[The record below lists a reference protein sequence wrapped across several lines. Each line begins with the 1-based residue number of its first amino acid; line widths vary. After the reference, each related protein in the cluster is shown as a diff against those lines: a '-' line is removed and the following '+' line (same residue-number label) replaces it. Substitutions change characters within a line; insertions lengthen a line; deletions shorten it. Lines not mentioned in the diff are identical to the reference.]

1 MASILK
7 HIRSTTADKRPTG
20 SGLADGQIAINT
32 ASGTPG
38 VFFKNSAGT
47 VTKVGPTHVGAAA
60 PNVAPAGSAGN
71 SIGETW
77 VDNSTTTH
85 GLKYYTGSAFYNLTP
100 SGTTT
105 VVGLVELATDAET
118 QAGSDSARAVTPSSL
133 QSKVSDSISTS
144 GSTTIASSL
153 AVKNAY
159 DLANAALPK
168 TGGRVTGNLE
178 IGPTGTLS
186 FEGSSD
192 DGFET
197 TFAVVNPTT
206 DNTITFPN
214 ISGTVVTGADTGTV
228 TSAMILDG
236 TIVNGDISA
245 AAAIGLSKLAAGA
258 LPSGITVN
266 SDNIVDLSIVN
277 ADINASAAIVDT
289 KLATIATAGKVSNSA
304 TTATSGN
311 TANAIVARDA
321 SGDFTAGT
329 ITATLIGNA
338 STVTTNANLTG
349 DITSVG
355 NATSIA
361 NGAIVND
368 DVNASA
374 AIAGSKISPNFG
386 SQTVQTTGIFSAAA
400 GTAAAPSVAFTGDT
414 DTGLYSPGVNQAA
427 ISIAGS
433 ERARIDSS
441 GRLLVGTSSARNN
454 FFNAATS
461 SIFQVEG
468 AGGAPGRITSQV
480 FGAAN
485 VNGPIYVLAK
495 HRGAAVGGTDVI
507 NDADQIGTISFQ
519 GSDGTEFVEGAT
531 IAAFADGTP
540 GANDMPG
547 RLVFSTTADGAGSP
561 TERMRITSTG
571 AVTISTGDLTVYGAT
586 VGRGAGAIISNTAVG
601 NGALAANTTGTAN
614 TAVGRN
620 VLLVNTTGANNT
632 ANGANALA
640 ANTTAGNNTAMG
652 SAALLSNT
660 TGANNTAVGLSAL
673 AANTTGSQNAAFGL
687 SALSANTTGND
698 NTAYG
703 AAALQA
709 NTTGASNTAV
719 GRQALIANTTGTA
732 NTANGVNALGA
743 NTTGTNNTAT
753 GLQALLANTTGT
765 DNTANGIYCLQA
777 NTTGINNVANG
788 IYALASNTIGTENT
802 AVGRNALLSTT
813 SGTTNTAIG
822 NVAGSTNTTGG
833 NNSFVGNNAQ
843 GASATASN
851 VITLGNASIAT
862 LRCQVTTITSLSDAR
877 DKTNIVTIPAGLD
890 IINALRPVAFDWNT
904 RDGQKVGIHEFGFI
918 AQELQEAQE
927 STGITVP
934 NLVSTENPEKLEA
947 SAGTLLPVLVSA
959 VQELTTIV
967 KDLQEEIAALKAE

>member
-60 PNVAPAGSAGN
+60 PNAAPAGSAGN

-85 GLKYYTGSAFYNLTP
+85 GLKYYTGSTFYNLTP

-105 VVGLVELATDAET
+105 AVGLVELATDAET

-192 DGFET
+192 DSFET

-321 SGDFTAGT
+321 SGNFTAGT

-338 STVTTNANLTG
+338 STVTTNADLTG
-349 DITSVG
+349 DITSIG
-355 NATSIA
+355 NATTIA
-361 NGAIVND
+361 SGVIVNAD
-368 DVNASA
+368 INASA
-374 AIAGSKISPNFG
+374 AIDLSKLGSGALPTAITVASANIVNDSILNADVNTAAAIAGTKISPDFG

-400 GTAAAPSVAFTGDT
+400 GTAGAPSIAFTGDT
-414 DTGLYSPGVNQAA
+414 DTGFYSPGVNQAA
-427 ISIAGS
+427 ISTAGTGRLFIDS
-433 ERARIDSS
+433 AGKVGIGTATPGGKLQINAQDGFLFDVGAGAYSYMRFGSQGTGEGVTELGSERTTGSVFIKTGYTGSTLNTRLELNAAGATIFYNQSGLERARIDSS
-441 GRLLVGTSSARNN
+441 GRLLVGTSTSVTTIIQAGLQVQGLGANCYTSLGRWDN
-454 FFNAATS
+454 NAANAGL
-461 SIFQVEG
+461 IFNKSR
-468 AGGAPGRITSQV
+468 GGAVGTRAIVQSGDNLGEITFTGDDGSA
-480 FGAAN
+480 FIGAAA
-485 VNGPIYVLAK
+485 IQ
-495 HRGAAVGGTDVI
+495 AAV
-507 NDADQIGTISFQ
+507 
-519 GSDGTEFVEGAT
+519 
-531 IAAFADGTP
+531 DGTP
-540 GANDMPG
+540 GTNDMPC
-547 RLVFSTTADGAGSP
+547 RLVFFTTSDGASSP
-561 TERMRITSTG
+561 TERMRITSAG
-571 AVTISTGDLTVYGAT
+571 VLQIADAGNIT
-586 VGRGAGAIISNTAVG
+586 VG
-601 NGALAANTTGTAN
+601 
-614 TAVGRN
+614 
-620 VLLVNTTGANNT
+620 
-632 ANGANALA
+632 
-640 ANTTAGNNTAMG
+640 
-652 SAALLSNT
+652 
-660 TGANNTAVGLSAL
+660 
-673 AANTTGSQNAAFGL
+673 
-687 SALSANTTGND
+687 
-698 NTAYG
+698 
-703 AAALQA
+703 
-709 NTTGASNTAV
+709 
-719 GRQALIANTTGTA
+719 
-732 NTANGVNALGA
+732 
-743 NTTGTNNTAT
+743 TAT
-753 GLQALLANTTGT
+753 GTKIGTATTQKLGFYNATPVVQPTAVANATDAATVITQLNALLAK
-765 DNTANGIYCLQA
+765 L
-777 NTTGINNVANG
+777 
-788 IYALASNTIGTENT
+788 
-802 AVGRNALLSTT
+802 R
-813 SGTTNTAIG
+813 
-822 NVAGSTNTTGG
+822 
-833 NNSFVGNNAQ
+833 
-843 GASATASN
+843 
-851 VITLGNASIAT
+851 TLGIIAT
-862 LRCQVTTITSLSDAR
+862 
-877 DKTNIVTIPAGLD
+877 
-890 IINALRPVAFDWNT
+890 
-904 RDGQKVGIHEFGFI
+904 
-918 AQELQEAQE
+918 
-927 STGITVP
+927 
-934 NLVSTENPEKLEA
+934 
-947 SAGTLLPVLVSA
+947 
-959 VQELTTIV
+959 
-967 KDLQEEIAALKAE
+967 

>member
-60 PNVAPAGSAGN
+60 PNAAPAGSAGN

-245 AAAIGLSKLAAGA
+245 SAAIGLSKLAAGA

-321 SGDFTAGT
+321 SGNFTAGT

-355 NATSIA
+355 NATTIA
-361 NGAIVND
+361 SGVIVNAD
-368 DVNASA
+368 INASA
-374 AIAGSKISPNFG
+374 AIDLSKLGSGALPTAITVASANIVNDSILNADVNTAAAIAGTKISPDFG
-386 SQTVQTTGIFSAAA
+386 SQNIVTTGTD
-400 GTAAAPSVAFTGDT
+400 TAASFNP
-414 DTGLYSPGVNQAA
+414 
-427 ISIAGS
+427 
-433 ERARIDSS
+433 
-441 GRLLVGTSSARNN
+441 TSSSVPTNGIYLPSANSVGV
-454 FFNAATS
+454 ATS
-461 SIFQVEG
+461 GVSRMTINS
-468 AGGAPGRITSQV
+468 A
-480 FGAAN
+480 GAA
-485 VNGPIYVLAK
+485 
-495 HRGAAVGGTDVI
+495 
-507 NDADQIGTISFQ
+507 
-519 GSDGTEFVEGAT
+519 
-531 IAAFADGTP
+531 
-540 GANDMPG
+540 
-547 RLVFSTTADGAGSP
+547 
-561 TERMRITSTG
+561 
-571 AVTISTGDLTVYGAT
+571 TISTGDLTVYGVT
-586 VGRGAGAIISNTAVG
+586 VGRGPGAIVSNTAVG

-620 VLLVNTTGANNT
+620 
-632 ANGANALA
+632 
-640 ANTTAGNNTAMG
+640 
-652 SAALLSNT
+652 ALLANT

-673 AANTTGSQNAAFGL
+673 TANTTGSQNAAFGL

-753 GLQALLANTTGT
+753 GLQALFANTTGT

-777 NTTGINNVANG
+777 NTTGSSNTANG

-822 NVAGSTNTTGG
+822 NVAGSSNTTGG

-877 DKTNIVTIPAGLD
+877 DKTNIVTIPAGLNF
-890 IINALRPVAFDWNT
+890 INALRPVAFDWST

-967 KDLQEEIAALKAE
+967 KDLQEEIAALKTE